1 MYYLH
6 SLIKV
11 LLHAVHKNQLGPGN
25 EAIIIPKVYH
35 LAVISDLG
43 TPPMTL
49 REKNHLP
56 VWEKLKNM
64 THLLFVDY
72 TEWSHLIWCNSEEL
86 FWNLRT
92 SCTCYISI
100 YTPKYRCTYT
110 TRILYMLKTL
120 HHTHLSNVNNVI
132 VGNEHLESFFDT
144 GVRLKSIWQKYII
157 INKVGREDMQLDQ
170 MRVDLGG
177 QRT

>member
-1 MYYLH
+1 
-6 SLIKV
+6 
-11 LLHAVHKNQLGPGN
+11 
-25 EAIIIPKVYH
+25 
-35 LAVISDLG
+35 
-43 TPPMTL
+43 
-49 REKNHLP
+49 
-56 VWEKLKNM
+56 
-64 THLLFVDY
+64 
-72 TEWSHLIWCNSEEL
+72 
-86 FWNLRT
+86 
-92 SCTCYISI
+92 
-100 YTPKYRCTYT
+100 
-110 TRILYMLKTL
+110 MLKTL